1 MSIEFLDTSI
11 SMPTGGGSEV
21 TAADTGIVDSSS
33 IIIIHPGSRY
43 LRIGRASDA
52 SPKKILHAV
61 ARKRTKAAMQVLFL

>member
-1 MSIEFLDTSI
+1 MEFLDTSI
-11 SMPTGGGSEV
+11 SMPTGGGSEI

-61 ARKRTKAAMQVLFL
+61 ARKRTKAAMQVLLL